1 MKRKKIY
8 LLLTIIV
15 LIGGTAIALS
25 RGNVAIINGGSSS
38 NNNETSPGK
47 EGLATVQAE
56 PGTITVK
63 VDGPAVVEPY
73 ASREIRSKISGTILH
88 AAEEG
93 EHIAQ
98 GEILVRFDDADLK
111 KDIQKAELDLEQ
123 ARLDFRKSELILES
137 AEEYVSEQEGLFS
150 AGSITR
156 AQLEK
161 AREAAA
167 HAELD
172 RRAAGIKVDQNLLL
186 LERAKEKFNET
197 LIRSPFSGV
206 VLKSHASEGELV
218 NSGVPLLTFA
228 DLIRLRVLAEV
239 DEFDI
244 AKIEIGMPVR
254 ISADVLGADTIDSQV
269 ERVSPS
275 AEIVNNISIFTVS
288 ALIPSKGNGEKL
300 RPGMSA
306 DLSVLVDNDTGLV
319 VPASAVSSVR
329 GRDYLEVYEKGET
342 LTKRV
347 VAGASDGRNIV
358 ITDGLE
364 EGAQVVVPKE
374 AAFTLGTG
382 GADESSSSGS
392 SILPMNT
399 PGSGGGR

>member
-8 LLLTIIV
+8 LLLTAIV
-15 LIGGTAIALS
+15 LIGGTGIALS
-25 RGNVAIINGGSSS
+25 RGNVSLISGESASENGENPPG
-38 NNNETSPGK
+38 EKGTS
-47 EGLATVQAE
+47 TVQAE
-56 PGTITVK
+56 PGTITVQ

-73 ASREIRSKISGTILH
+73 VSREIRSKISGTILH

-93 EHIAQ
+93 EHLAQ
-98 GEILVRFDDADLK
+98 GEVLVRFDDADLK

-123 ARLDFRKSELILES
+123 ARLDFRRSELVLHS
-137 AEEYVSEQEGLFS
+137 AEEQVAEQEGLFS

-186 LERAKEKFNET
+186 LERANEKIDGT
-197 LIRSPFSGV
+197 VIRASFRGV
-206 VLKSHASEGELV
+206 VLNSQAFEGEQV
-218 NSGVPLLTFA
+218 NSGAPLLTFA
-228 DLIRLRVLAEV
+228 DLTRLRVLAEV

-244 AKIEIGMPVR
+244 AKIEAGMPVR
-254 ISADVLGADTIDSQV
+254 ISADMLGAESIDSRV
-269 ERVSPS
+269 DKVSPS

-288 ALIPSKGNGEKL
+288 ALIHSKGNGERL

-306 DLSVLVDNDTGLV
+306 DLSVLVSNDTGLI

-329 GRDYLEVYEKGET
+329 GR
-342 LTKRV
+342 
-347 VAGASDGRNIV
+347 
-358 ITDGLE
+358 
-364 EGAQVVVPKE
+364 
-374 AAFTLGTG
+374 
-382 GADESSSSGS
+382 
-392 SILPMNT
+392 
-399 PGSGGGR
+399 